1 MKKLIVLILLQS
13 IFVTI
18 LVGQTADQKRNMHW
32 YFGDFA
38 GLDFTSGTA
47 VADTNGQI
55 STLEST
61 AAISDTNGILQCYF
75 GFGYQTNYDWCIYNR
90 EHKTM
95 PNGCGLGNGN
105 STPNDC
111 AVFIPKPG
119 DDSTYY
125 LFTVDGWENQF
136 MRGLRWHEIDMRQD
150 SGRGD
155 VVSQDNVL
163 FAPVCEQLAATR
175 HANGCDYW
183 VLAHER
189 SNANFL
195 AYKVT
200 ANGIDT
206 VPVISTIGTDYSLPE
221 ALHWPCS
228 GSALKF
234 TPNGSI
240 VAARVYWCWV
250 ITGIPEDIELFQFD
264 NATGVLSN
272 CINLPTNIVVTGIG
286 FSSDNTKLYF
296 EDGDSIARMFQWD
309 LSIYDSLSIVNSKT
323 DIHQSPFTIAL
334 DFALGIDNKLY
345 LSNEFLQGIANPPFL
360 STIENPNASAAN
372 VIVLEGSVSTGSRGV
387 SQGLPT
393 MVSSFESN
401 TMYSSCFVGVSE
413 NITPFQA
420 PFYPNPAN
428 EFLHI
433 ASNFETVKLFNLL
446 GEIILQNKNQKNINI
461 KNVPNGIY
469 ILQLINTKKQISTYK
484 LIINH

>member
-1 MKKLIVLILLQS
+1 MRKYWLITLLLTYTVYVQ
-13 IFVTI
+13 
-18 LVGQTADQKRNMHW
+18 GQTADQKRNMHW
-32 YFGDFA
+32 YFGNFA

-61 AAISDTNGILQCYF
+61 AVISDTNGILQCYF
-75 GFGYQTNYDWCIYNR
+75 GFGYQTNYDWCVYNR

-95 PNGCGLGNGN
+95 PNGCGIGNGN

-125 LFTVDGWENQF
+125 LFTVDGWEGQF

-150 SGRGD
+150 SGLGD
-155 VVSQDNVL
+155 IISKDNVL

-195 AYKVT
+195 AYKIT

-206 VPVISTIGTDYSLPE
+206 VPVISTIGTDYFLPQS
-221 ALHWPCS
+221 LHWQGGGYS
-228 GSALKF
+228 IKF
-234 TPNGSI
+234 SPNGLIMASRI
-240 VAARVYWCWV
+240 AWNWV
-250 ITGIPEDIELFQFD
+250 ITGIPEDLELFQFD
-264 NATGVLSN
+264 NNTGVLSN
-272 CINLPTNIVVTGIG
+272 CINLPTNVGVTGIG
-286 FSSDNTKLYF
+286 FSSDSKKLYF
-296 EDGDSIARMFQWD
+296 EDADSIARMFQWD
-309 LSIYDSLSIVNSKT
+309 LTAFDSVNIINSKT
-323 DIHQSPFTIAL
+323 EIHSSIFGISQ
-334 DFALGIDNKLY
+334 DFGLGLDNKIY
-345 LSNEFLQGIANPPFL
+345 ISCEYLQGVANPPFL
-360 STIENPNASAAN
+360 STIENPNAAAAN
-372 VIVLEGSVSTGSRGV
+372 VIVLEGSVSTGGRGV

-401 TMYSSCFVGVSE
+401 TSAPICATSIAE
-413 NITPFQA
+413 NNNTSNES
-420 PFYPNPAN
+420 FYPNPTHDNIYLSNFAN
-428 EFLHI
+428 ELLIYNMMGKLVLQVWNTKSVNVKQLPNGMYILHI
-433 ASNFETVKLFNLL
+433 IN
-446 GEIILQNKNQKNINI
+446 NKNKIA
-461 KNVPNGIY
+461 
-469 ILQLINTKKQISTYK
+469 SHK